1 MGQLPLDRTAPQRPF
16 LVTGVDYAGPIM
28 LRTSPGRGHKSYK
41 GYISLFVCLT
51 TRAIHLEVVSDLTS
65 ASFLVAIQRFV
76 GRRGRCA
83 SMYSGNATVFH
94 GAEREL
100 TRMFTSASVFY
111 KETAAVLAKDG
122 TTWHFIPPY
131 APHFGGL
138 WEVGVKSVKH
148 HLRRVIGNSTLT
160 FEKMSTLLCQIEA
173 CLYSRP
179 LYALSEDPSDLS
191 ALTPGHFLIGESTS
205 NSPEPNPPLTTSSSL
220 TRWRQINTMPSQFW
234 NRWRSEYLQHLQQL
248 SKWRHQKENL
258 KVGALVLLR
267 DNLQPPAKWLMGRV
281 TALHPGPD
289 GRVRVVA
296 LKTASGT
303 TTRPIVLPSA
313 GGPDRRPLTT

>member
-28 LRTSPGRGHKSYK
+28 LRTSPGREHKSYK

-51 TRAIHLEVVSDLTS
+51 TRTIHLEIVSDLTS
-65 ASFLVAIQRFV
+65 ASFLAAFRRFV

-83 SMYSGNATVFH
+83 SMYSDNTTVFH

-138 WEVGVKSVKH
+138 WEAGVKSVKH
-148 HLRRVIGNSTLT
+148 HLRRVIGNSKLT
-160 FEKMSTLLCQIEA
+160 FEEMSTLLCQIEA
-173 CLYSRP
+173 CLNSRP

-191 ALTPGHFLIGESTS
+191 ALTPGHFLIGEPTCIT
-205 NSPEPNPPLTTSSSL
+205 PEPDPPLTTSSSL
-220 TRWRQINTMPSQFW
+220 TRWRQINTMRSQFW

-267 DNLQPPAKWLMGRV
+267 DDLQPPAKWLMGRV

-303 TTRPIVLPSA
+303 TTRPIVKICPLPVDQNDAS
-313 GGPDRRPLTT
+313 